1 MAAKEK
7 IHPVPPII
15 TPLLVI
21 PLPKSSS
28 AAPRPRA
35 PQPQA
40 PAIAPAQPDAS
51 NCDASSWL
59 KARDYLVPKLS
70 VLITQPPGL

>member
-1 MAAKEK
+1 MAAKEN
-7 IHPVPPII
+7 HPVPPII

-40 PAIAPAQPDAS
+40 PAIAPAQPDA
-51 NCDASSWL
+51 
-59 KARDYLVPKLS
+59 K
-70 VLITQPPGL
+70 